1 MSVLKIKRSDIY
13 ADGPIRVVSVVENI
27 YSFFNERYVCKN
39 NSNITHLIFQV
50 GQYYQ
55 FVLIARLVLNSTPR
69 RCKPQNG
76 GEAMNAITTIA
87 PRQQPITAE
96 ILDQTLYNFN

>member
-1 MSVLKIKRSDIY
+1 MQCPKEQAMSVLKIKRSDIY

-55 FVLIARLVLNSTPR
+55 FVLIARLVLILLRAVANHKTEVR
-69 RCKPQNG
+69 R
-76 GEAMNAITTIA
+76 
-87 PRQQPITAE
+87 
-96 ILDQTLYNFN
+96 